1 MNAYSASQFKN
12 VSPEM
17 AEVIVN
23 EDFLQHTDQGEF
35 CLVENKEI
43 LSFFDKIEEFGYAVG
58 TENIRLISN

>member
-23 EDFLQHTDQGEF
+23 EDFLQYTGQGEF

-43 LSFFDKIEEFGYAVG
+43 LSFLDKIEEFGYAVG